1 MYIFLFFLIFGLY
14 HLFSG
19 MALFNQVF
27 AEGTYFYWNIESS
40 KIWPAPD
47 EGYKGSVLTEVP
59 DIGETIQIQIF
70 EELICRARIN
80 QMIKPRFVTELMR
93 IECSSDGYVTSTF
106 MDVICEASGEY
117 RKLRNRQM
125 EFANRQKP
133 LFRTRQEWNLSAAL
147 TVGASSF
154 RFSDPDTP
162 ARWTNLLPTQAYH
175 RGFQPAWEESSC
187 AREVLS

>member
-1 MYIFLFFLIFGLY
+1 MPSDLLKIIPIKLFSVLVFVILGLY
-14 HLFSG
+14 PLLSG
-19 MALFNQVF
+19 MGLFNHVF

-40 KIWPAPD
+40 KIWPAPA
-47 EGYKGSVLTEVP
+47 EGSKGSVLTEVP

-70 EELICRARIN
+70 EEMICRARIN
-80 QMIKPRFVTELMR
+80 QMIKPRFVAELMR

-133 LFRTRQEWNLSAAL
+133 LFRTRQEWNIQAWCSLDETS
-147 TVGASSF
+147 T
-154 RFSDPDTP
+154 TP
-162 ARWTNLLPTQAYH
+162 ADSDKSR
-175 RGFQPAWEESSC
+175 
-187 AREVLS
+187 LSKED